1 LDWISAVDLANRDDL
16 ALLQES
22 MRVYYANSN
31 NLYYND
37 IDFTAAAWVNDDN
50 YNDIARRLLGAKSIL
65 EVGCGVANFVKHHGE
80 AESRYAGCDFSPKL
94 IQRNRDRFPKA
105 EFRQITDPRV
115 IPFEDKSVDAV
126 LSIYVIEHTV
136 YPHDFL
142 SECARVLK
150 PGGTFILKC
159 PDFLGSSSMTSQRA
173 GLSYGTGR
181 AKLAK
186 GRVLDALLTGYDRK
200 VTIPRRCA
208 ELRSEIGNGWRFYV
222 NLAPTCFRDPFA
234 PDHDAVYL
242 TYADEM
248 VSFLRGKIFFPKD
261 WRTLNST
268 WPIYL
273 AGNKM

>member
-1 LDWISAVDLANRDDL
+1 
-16 ALLQES
+16 
-22 MRVYYANSN
+22 MRIYYASSS
-31 NLYYND
+31 NLYYDD
-37 IDFTAAAWVNDDN
+37 IDFTASAWVNHDN
-50 YNDIARRLLGAKSIL
+50 YKDITKRLRDSRTIL
-65 EVGCGVANFVKHHGE
+65 EVGCGAANFVKYYGE
-80 AESRYAGCDFSPKL
+80 VESRYAGCDFSPKL
-94 IQRNRDRFPKA
+94 MQRNSELYPKA
-105 EFRQITDPRV
+105 EFRQITDPRI

-126 LSIYVIEHTV
+126 LSVYVIEHAV

-142 SECARVLK
+142 SECARVLR

-159 PDFLGSSSMTSQRA
+159 PDFLGSCSMTSQRA
-173 GLSYGTGR
+173 GLAYGTGR

-186 GRVLDALLTGYDRK
+186 GRLLDALLTGFDRK

-248 VSFLRGKIFFPKD
+248 VSFLRGKIIFPED
-261 WRTLNST
+261 WRTLNSK

-273 AGNKM
+273 VGSKL